1 MTRYRVE
8 VRPDAAKALRAIPR
22 TDADRIVA
30 RLRTLE
36 SEPRPHGAEKLAG
49 GNDGRLRIRVGD
61 YRVIYRVDDRVLL
74 VLIVAIGHRREVY
87 R

>member
-1 MTRYRVE
+1 MPPKRCERF
-8 VRPDAAKALRAIPR
+8 PQ

-49 GNDGRLRIRVGD
+49 GHDGRLRIRLGD